1 MYFLQKIEVLL
12 HIVFQTFFLLI
23 NFMFI
28 LIFKGAAP
36 VATVLQKS
44 ITQMDDLKIS
54 RDLKGKRMFSILSVF
69 HH

>member
-1 MYFLQKIEVLL
+1 MYFLQKIEVFL
-12 HIVFQTFFLLI
+12 HIVSQTFFQLI
-23 NFMFI
+23 NFI

-54 RDLKGKRMFSILSVF
+54 RDLKGKRMFSIFSVF